1 MASMFDDQVVGVFCP
16 IFAIIVRFTLHN
28 LSPSFCL
35 KTRYAIFGLFV
46 AVFSFFS
53 GPLLWL
59 GILLLSVVWHL
70 MPAHCFRGH

>member
-1 MASMFDDQVVGVFCP
+1 MFDDQVVGVFCP
-16 IFAIIVRFTLHN
+16 IFAIIVHFTLRN

-46 AVFSFFS
+46 AAFSFFS
-53 GPLLWL
+53 GPLLCL
-59 GILLLSVVWHL
+59 GVLLSIVVCHL